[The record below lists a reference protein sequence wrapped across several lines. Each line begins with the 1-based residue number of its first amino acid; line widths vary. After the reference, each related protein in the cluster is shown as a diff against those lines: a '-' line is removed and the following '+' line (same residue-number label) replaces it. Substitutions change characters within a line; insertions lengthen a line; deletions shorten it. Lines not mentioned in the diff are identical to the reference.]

1 MQAEEI
7 DAAIEA
13 LETRLERLRSLYD
26 QYFLGIEK
34 AEPSVVRKD
43 VDRRF
48 WDIRKIQIRNTAR
61 RFRLQTLVQRYNTL
75 QQYWSRTLREIEA
88 GRYRPHLQRAE
99 KRLALD
105 AQETLRTGR
114 LVPQSNAEEVL
125 PAEPDAAEARRRAAK
140 LARELELELEAS
152 LDDPFSGT
160 SLVPSPPASSRV
172 PTAAGARA
180 ARDHEASEE
189 RYERDTPPA
198 SERVSAPPS
207 SERVSAPPASAVCAS
222 DAAEQAPA
230 MSGARAAVGR
240 GGAGVVR
247 PPASAVSS
255 SLRLGGPFAA
265 ASSPGGTLPP
275 QRLAE
280 LHAELSAVRGKLGQ
294 GGTISPD
301 KLERQ
306 LGATLKRLS
315 GEHPGRQID
324 FRVVVR
330 DGQAIIRPTMR

>member
-114 LVPQSNAEEVL
+114 LVPQSNAEEAL

-160 SLVPSPPASSRV
+160 SLVPSPPASTRV
-172 PTAAGARA
+172 PTAAGALATRN
-180 ARDHEASEE
+180 HEASAASEE
-189 RYERDTPPA
+189 RD
-198 SERVSAPPS
+198 APPS
-207 SERVSAPPASAVCAS
+207 SERISAPPASAVCAS

-240 GGAGVVR
+240 GAGVVR

-265 ASSPGGTLPP
+265 ASSPSGTLPP